1 MTSPPDDRRRA
12 LQAIRAGAAVF
23 IVGVTVT
30 LLPLLIGRTALNK
43 YLVTFGL
50 IGAML
55 GLGWLTNGAI
65 DLFRARGR

>member
-1 MTSPPDDRRRA
+1 MISPPDDRRRA
-12 LQAIRAGAAVF
+12 IAAIRAGVAVF
-23 IVGVTVT
+23 VVSLTVM

-43 YLVTFGL
+43 YLVAFGL